1 MSGLDLAGLG
11 YDAQRAA
18 TVRLLAAGDR
28 LTTVELAYDLGVSP
42 SRAGDILRE
51 LHEDGHIARDGRP
64 FRYFVPGADR

>member
-18 TVRLLAAGDR
+18 AVRLLAAGER
-28 LTTVELAYDLGVSP
+28 LTTDELAVELGVSP

-51 LHEDGHIARDGRP
+51 LYSDGRIDRAGRP
-64 FRYFVPGADR
+64 FRYFVPAS